1 MIKLE
6 ELKHQHLSD
15 RIQRLKIRKDRKAKD
30 LIHKGNIPILKLKTQ
45 AIEPLTITELNQMI
59 YATASVITEEL
70 GVAIQKKTGRHHKQP
85 QWKERIS
92 KDIECL
98 RKKLS
103 ILTEKVKGS
112 MASHRKITRV
122 LSQLKCKNEA
132 DIPSFVEMIK
142 QQIAAKT
149 QRIRWYEKRGK
160 QFRQN
165 KLFKDNAKQFSRE
178 IGKKHIDVTDPPIL
192 TEIEDFWSRI

>member
-1 MIKLE
+1 M
-6 ELKHQHLSD
+6 
-15 RIQRLKIRKDRKAKD
+15 
-30 LIHKGNIPILKLKTQ
+30 
-45 AIEPLTITELNQMI
+45 EPVTITELNEMI

-70 GVAIQKKTGRHHKQP
+70 GVTIQKQKGRRHKQP

-112 MASHRKITRV
+112 MVSHRKITRV

-132 DIPSFVEMIK
+132 DIPSIMEKLK
-142 QQIAAKT
+142 QQIAVKT
-149 QRIRWYEKRGK
+149 QRIRQGIR
-160 QFRQN
+160 
-165 KLFKDNAKQFSRE
+165 
-178 IGKKHIDVTDPPIL
+178 IT
-192 TEIEDFWSRI
+192 TER